1 VLTHVVPYCAVLLH
15 PEQEEITKES
25 LRDFNMKVR
34 WQGHV
39 NTLPADHL
47 GRVRAGERC
56 WKQYSIKMYQI
67 STGADGCF
75 MVFPM
80 INEFRVLTL
89 VIANDEIGHCVAT
102 LSCENTA
109 SRPI

>member
-1 VLTHVVPYCAVLLH
+1 
-15 PEQEEITKES
+15 
-25 LRDFNMKVR
+25 MK
-34 WQGHV
+34 Q
-39 NTLPADHL
+39 
-47 GRVRAGERC
+47 
-56 WKQYSIKMYQI
+56 YQI
-67 STGADGCF
+67 STGADPADGYF

-80 INEFRVLTL
+80 INEFHVLTL

>member
-1 VLTHVVPYCAVLLH
+1 MRGVG
-15 PEQEEITKES
+15 S
-25 LRDFNMKVR
+25 SMK
-34 WQGHV
+34 Q
-39 NTLPADHL
+39 
-47 GRVRAGERC
+47 
-56 WKQYSIKMYQI
+56 YQI
-67 STGADGCF
+67 STGADPADGYF

-80 INEFRVLTL
+80 INEFHVLTL